1 MSRDLC
7 RSSSSLKT
15 RSRPTQSHRELSNKY
30 PYWAV
35 EWEGVHCNDSV
46 LYLRGFSLF
55 PQLMGQSLKEAQ
67 PVPCCSPL
75 LHILVSDIFFSVARM
90 EKVSIYCL
98 AWFLLKP

>member
-1 MSRDLC
+1 MHIICSVYTHIINIRDSGLSKWICFSPGWSGSPMSRDLC
-7 RSSSSLKT
+7 RSSSSLRT

-55 PQLMGQSLKEAQ
+55 PQLMMGQSLKEA
-67 PVPCCSPL
+67 
-75 LHILVSDIFFSVARM
+75 
-90 EKVSIYCL
+90 
-98 AWFLLKP
+98 